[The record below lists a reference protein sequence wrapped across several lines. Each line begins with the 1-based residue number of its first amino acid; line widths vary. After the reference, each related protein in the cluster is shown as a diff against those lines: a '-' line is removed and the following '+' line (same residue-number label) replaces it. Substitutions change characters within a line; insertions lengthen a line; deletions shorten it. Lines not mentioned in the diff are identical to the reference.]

1 MPSPQYHRFIITLR
15 SSDHYLIINNISLM
29 SIRPVHPILSLHVAV
44 ILYTLTNTLLIF
56 IV

>member
-1 MPSPQYHRFIITLR
+1 MPFPQYHRFIITLC

>member
-1 MPSPQYHRFIITLR
+1 MPSPQYHHFIITLR

-44 ILYTLTNTLLIF
+44 ILYTLTNTLIF